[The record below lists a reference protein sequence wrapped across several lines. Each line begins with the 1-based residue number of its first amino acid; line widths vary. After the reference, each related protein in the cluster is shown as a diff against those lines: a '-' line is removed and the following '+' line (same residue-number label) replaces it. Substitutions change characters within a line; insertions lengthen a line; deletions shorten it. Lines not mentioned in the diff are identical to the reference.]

1 MKKIIT
7 FTLALMLIA
16 SMAVPAFAAT
26 PSFETPEVPQISK
39 IKFNINFEFPENFW
53 DNWFEK
59 LAEKPA
65 FKIPGDSDVF
75 TNRLK
80 GFID

>member
-1 MKKIIT
+1 MKKFIT
-7 FTLALMLIA
+7 FLLVMVIISSLAF
-16 SMAVPAFAAT
+16 PAYAMT
-26 PSFETPEVPQISK
+26 PKYEIPEVPQISK
-39 IKFNINFEFPENFW
+39 IKFDINFEFPENFW

-59 LAEKPA
+59 LTEKPV

>member
-1 MKKIIT
+1 MKKFILFVLT
-7 FTLALMLIA
+7 LMLIA

-26 PSFETPEVPQISK
+26 PSFEIPEVPQISK
-39 IKFNINFEFPENFW
+39 IKFDINFEFPENFW

-59 LAEKPA
+59 LAEKQVS
-65 FKIPGDSDVF
+65 KIPGESDVF